1 MIGLLF
7 RAATGF
13 ALAFTA
19 LHPGAITAG
28 IGPARLA
35 ALKSDIASQ
44 QPGVHLQA
52 ALDDLLMQP
61 SKNTSA
67 RTGTEGVP

>member
-13 ALAFTA
+13 ALALVV
-19 LHPGAITAG
+19 LHPGAIPAA

-44 QPGVHLQA
+44 QPRAHLQA
-52 ALDDLLMQP
+52 ALSDLLVQP
-61 SKNTSA
+61 TNPRS
-67 RTGTEGVP
+67 GTESVP

>member
-13 ALAFTA
+13 ALALA
-19 LHPGAITAG
+19 VLHPGAITAA

-35 ALKSDIASQ
+35 ALKSDIDSQ
-44 QPGVHLQA
+44 QPGAHLQA
-52 ALDDLLMQP
+52 ALNGFLAQ
-61 SKNTSA
+61 TAQA
-67 RTGTEGVP
+67 RSGTESVP

>member
-13 ALAFTA
+13 ALAISV
-19 LHPGAITAG
+19 LHPGAITNE
-28 IGPARLA
+28 IGCARLQ

-44 QPGVHLQA
+44 QPGAHLQA
-52 ALDDLLMQP
+52 ALNDLLAQP
-61 SKNTSA
+61 AKA
-67 RTGTEGVP
+67 RTGTAVP